1 MTENRDVWSEL
12 KNDYPVEHT
21 PKSLV
26 SAIASN
32 LKTGRWSK
40 YGFTIEY
47 TAKRQHNVIVV
58 STEDVVRSGGCCG
71 ATCYINVDN
80 QNQCVWDK

>member
-12 KNDYPVEHT
+12 KNDYPISRT

-40 YGFTIEY
+40 YGFVIKY

-58 STEDVVRSGGCCG
+58 STEDVVKSGGCCG
-71 ATCYINVDN
+71 VIYYINADN
-80 QNQCVWDK
+80 PNQCV

>member
-12 KNDYPVEHT
+12 KNDYPVKRT

-32 LKTGRWSK
+32 LKTGRWYK
-40 YGFTIEY
+40 YGFSIPY
-47 TAKRQHNVIVV
+47 TAKKEGNVIVV
-58 STEDVVRSGGCCG
+58 STEDVAPSGGCAGGNCF
-71 ATCYINVDN
+71 INAN
-80 QNQCVWDK
+80 NPNQCVWDI